1 MIDFNTYKELH
12 PLNQYMDF
20 LGFVSTKETSL
31 PTDGSEPKAP
41 EIYLFPTLV
50 PGFDLRRK
58 KWSKYFSFGI
68 HIACSR

>member
-12 PLNQYMDF
+12 PLNQYISF
-20 LGFVSTKETSL
+20 LGSVSTKETSL

-41 EIYLFPTLV
+41 EIYLFPILV

-58 KWSKYFSFGI
+58 KWSKYFSLGI